1 MIKTI
6 EMNEEALLKVTD
18 VAEFLGISKNN
29 VYNLIYSGILPAIK
43 IGGYKVRKT
52 TLLKFLSDYEGYDLS
67 DLENVRKI
75 ELKTAS

>member
-6 EMNEEALLKVTD
+6 NMNEEALMKVTD

-29 VYNLIYSGILPAIK
+29 VYTLIYSGILPAIK

-67 DLENVRKI
+67 DIENIRKI
-75 ELKTAS
+75 ELKNAS